1 LCRCALAQ
9 AKRSVPCPTR
19 PQVAVTGADISL
31 YATGAVTYFV
41 LGLDLT
47 ISFCVV
53 LYQTII
59 RNVPLEPLPDTLD
72 RSESGQITL
81 SSRFLDDDEGAEANG
96 EEA

>member
-1 LCRCALAQ
+1 ML
-9 AKRSVPCPTR
+9 CPTR

-41 LGLDLT
+41 LSLDLT

-59 RNVPLEPLPDTLD
+59 RNVQLEPLPETLN
-72 RSESGQITL
+72 RNEHGQITL
-81 SSRFLDDDEGAEANG
+81 SSRFLDDDEGAEAEG
-96 EEA
+96 EGA